1 MGNAL
6 SQIRL
11 PHPRVLIAIGVMLA
25 LLLAGVLYYLTT
37 VPSHAVSKPIKLS
50 SLYWIYYREDL
61 TRLEPLNP
69 SLIGQTLS
77 GPGAYALE
85 HNNSGPPLPSGVTP
99 IELFFSYATEAA
111 AIKSGSVIPGV
122 SILADD
128 PEYWPAT
135 PVNEQQTPLTYMQ
148 DFSKAASGAGD
159 QSALIPGR
167 DLMSVPGATCG
178 QQKGESIAQAYV
190 RCNLPSA
197 ASSAKIFVLQT
208 AEMETSLPA
217 LTQFVQQA
225 AAAARAANPH
235 VIILAT
241 LSTTPNNVTVGPG
254 TINQA
259 ARAMLPYVQGFEVNT
274 TAPTDS
280 RFITFLQDLS
290 GSSSSS
296 PSSSPS
302 PSGSSSQPS
311 PSSSPPASGS
321 SSPHPSV
328 SSSSP

>member
-1 MGNAL
+1 MSNAP
-6 SQIRL
+6 SRTRL
-11 PHPRVLIAIGVMLA
+11 PQPRVLIAIGALLA
-25 LLLAGVLYYLTT
+25 LLLAGGLYYLTI
-37 VPSHAVSKPIKLS
+37 PSHAVSKPVKLS
-50 SLYWIYYREDL
+50 GLYWIYYREDL
-61 TRLEPLNP
+61 TRLEALNP

-77 GPGAYALE
+77 GPGTYALE

-99 IELFFSYATEAA
+99 VELFFSYASEQA

-122 SILADD
+122 GILADD
-128 PEYWPAT
+128 PEYWPPT

-159 QSALIPGR
+159 QTVLIPGR

-190 RCNLPSA
+190 RCSLPSV
-197 ASSAKIFVLQT
+197 ASGAKIFVLQT

-217 LTQFVQQA
+217 LTQFVQQS

-235 VIILAT
+235 VIIIGT

-280 RFITFLQDLS
+280 RFVTFLQDLS

-296 PSSSPS
+296 PS
-302 PSGSSSQPS
+302 PSG
-311 PSSSPPASGS
+311 SSSPPASGS
-321 SSPHPSV
+321 SSPPPSG